1 MQQMNRPDPAPSR
14 WAYRLERLMLTPLFR
29 KVLRVG
35 APLAACVAVGAIYLS
50 DEARR
55 DALAL
60 KVAEVRHEIETR
72 PEFMVQLLA
81 VDGAS
86 TSVEEDIREIF
97 PFDLPVS
104 SFELEL
110 EQVREMIVGLPA
122 VADADVRLRQGGVLV
137 AEVSER
143 EPVAVWRT
151 RDGLVVVDAEGVGL
165 ADLRHRSDRADLPVI
180 AGEGADSVVSE
191 ALRILKAAA
200 PLADDMR
207 GLVRMGERRWD
218 VVMQRG
224 QRIMLPE
231 AEPVR
236 ALERVIVLNEVQDML
251 ARDLVAVDMRL
262 AARPTIRMNEAAT
275 EEWWRIT
282 KISSGAE

>member
-1 MQQMNRPDPAPSR
+1 MTRPDPAPSR
-14 WAYRLERLMLTPLFR
+14 WAYRFERLMLTPLFR

-35 APLAACVAVGAIYLS
+35 VPFFLSFAAGTAYLS

-55 DALAL
+55 DALVL
-60 KVAEVRHEIETR
+60 HVAEIRQEIETR

-81 VDGAS
+81 VEGAS

-104 SFELEL
+104 SFDLEL
-110 EQVREMIVGLPA
+110 GQVREMIVGLPA

-137 AEVSER
+137 AEVMER

-151 RDGLVVVDAEGVGL
+151 RDGLAVVDAEGVSI
-165 ADLRHRSDRADLPVI
+165 ADLRHRSDRADLPVV
-180 AGEGADSVVSE
+180 AGEGADKAVPE
-191 ALRILKAAA
+191 ALEILRAAA
-200 PLADDMR
+200 PLAEDMR

-231 AEPVR
+231 SQPVR
-236 ALERVIVLNEVQDML
+236 ALERVIVLNDVQDML

-275 EEWWRIT
+275 EEWWRII
-282 KISSGAE
+282 KITSGAE

>member
-1 MQQMNRPDPAPSR
+1 MQQVGRPDPAPSR
-14 WAYRLERLMLTPLFR
+14 WAYRFERLMLTPFFR
-29 KVLRVG
+29 KLLRIGV
-35 APLAACVAVGAIYLS
+35 PLCVIFAAAMAYLS

-55 DALAL
+55 DALVL
-60 KVAEVRHEIETR
+60 KVAEIRQEIETR

-81 VDGAS
+81 VEGAS
-86 TSVEEDIREIF
+86 TGVEEDIREIF
-97 PFDLPVS
+97 PFDLPLS
-104 SFELEL
+104 SFDLEL
-110 EQVREMIVGLPA
+110 EQVRAMIVGLPA

-137 AEVSER
+137 AEVTER
-143 EPVAVWRT
+143 QPVAVWRT
-151 RDGLVVVDAEGVGL
+151 RDGLTLVDLEGVSV
-165 ADLRHRSDRADLPVI
+165 ADLHHRADRADLPVI
-180 AGEGADSVVSE
+180 AGEGADKVVSQ
-191 ALRILKAAA
+191 ALEILRAAA

-231 AEPVR
+231 TGPVR
-236 ALERVIVLNEVQDML
+236 ALERVIVLHDVQEML

-262 AARPTIRMNEAAT
+262 AARPTIRMNQAAT

-282 KISSGAE
+282 KITSGAE

>member
-1 MQQMNRPDPAPSR
+1 MNRPDPAPSR
-14 WAYRLERLMLTPLFR
+14 WAYRFERLMLTPLFR
-29 KVLRVG
+29 KVMRVG
-35 APLAACVAVGAIYLS
+35 APIALCVAAGAIYLS

-60 KVAEVRHEIETR
+60 KVAEVRNEIATR

-81 VDGAS
+81 VEGAS
-86 TSVEEDIREIF
+86 TGVEEDIREIF

-104 SFELEL
+104 SFDLEL

-122 VADADVRLRQGGVLV
+122 VAGADVRLRQGGVLV
-137 AEVSER
+137 AEVTER
-143 EPVAVWRT
+143 EPVAIWRT
-151 RDGLVVVDAEGVGL
+151 RDGLVVVDAEGVSL

-180 AGEGADSVVSE
+180 AGEGADKAVPE
-191 ALRILKAAA
+191 AVEILRAAA
-200 PLADDMR
+200 PLADDVR

-236 ALERVIVLNEVQDML
+236 ALERVIVLNDVQDML

-262 AARPTIRMNEAAT
+262 ASRPTIRMNDAAT
-275 EEWWRIT
+275 KEWWRIT
-282 KISSGAE
+282 KMSSGAE